1 MELFVYSDESGVF
14 DRIHNDFYVYGGY
27 IFLGKEERDI
37 AARKYAQKE
46 RNIQSHYP
54 KGEELKAC
62 YISNKD
68 KLMLFKRMNGYVRFG
83 AVVSEKHIEPNIF
96 THKKT
101 KQRYLDYV
109 YKMTLKNALIR
120 LNEEGLCKSSD
131 IDSIYVFVDEH
142 TTATDGKYELKEALL
157 QELKYGT
164 FNMKWSKFF
173 KPIMPQLKTL
183 ELYYR
188 NSESVTLIRAADIF
202 ANRLFYYANNNLDV
216 TDFDNTYIKYFP

>member
-157 QELKYGT
+157 QELIRKKCRDGYPEDPKERAKIMR
-164 FNMKWSKFF
+164 FLASKGFG
-173 KPIMPQLKTL
+173 PG
-183 ELYYR
+183 E
-188 NSESVTLIRAADIF
+188 IRRA
-202 ANRLFYYANNNLDV
+202 LNNL
-216 TDFDNTYIKYFP
+216 T